1 VAGLSPVIGKNRRVS
16 SPHTAVP
23 KKPQTF
29 WAHLGGIAFVALLLL
44 TGPVMIGIGSSINDS
59 DEELAR
65 TGLHTTGS
73 IVDFADVRKASNRNI
88 TVRYIAADGT
98 GYSTFASVDHDQHPT
113 VGADVTVIYSES
125 DPGKAVVV
133 GYESG
138 GVSVR
143 GIGAL
148 FLLIFTIPLGLI
160 LIIKKLRKSRRQRT
174 T

>member
-1 VAGLSPVIGKNRRVS
+1 MSFPD
-16 SPHTAVP
+16 TAVP
-23 KKPQTF
+23 NRPQTF
-29 WAHLGGIAFVALLLL
+29 WARLGGVAFVALLLL
-44 TGPVMIGIGSSINDS
+44 TGPVMIGIGSSMNDS

-88 TVRYIAADGT
+88 TVQYIDADGT
-98 GYSTFASVDHDQHPT
+98 GYSTFASVNHGQHPT

-125 DPGKAVVV
+125 HPGKAVVV
-133 GYESG
+133 GYESDG
-138 GVSVR
+138 NSVR

-148 FLLIFTIPLGLI
+148 FLLIFTFPLGLI

-174 T
+174 V